1 LFLPTCSRY
10 AAAFQFDCKGWNSR
24 RHPTPDYKLPTE
36 NCQLSPSLE
45 LWRASPTPT
54 AVFFIILKPE
64 INQRIFMMTIIVPT
78 DLSQVADNAARYA
91 AQMIKGQYDVNFIL
105 YHVYENDADRGTA
118 TILLEKL
125 KEELQGK
132 TYIKVDIIME
142 EGRDLID
149 LLEKQARHTD
159 AQLIVMGITGKSKL
173 EQVFL
178 GSNTLK
184 IVERNVCPVLIIP
197 PTAQYFEVK
206 NVCLLSD
213 FKDVQGSIP
222 HMPIKTVLD
231 LFRPAL
237 HIVNVNSEHYV
248 SLTEE
253 FLAERN
259 RVTDMFQGYKPE
271 FYFIGTY
278 DLLDTVQTFVA
289 DKNIDM
295 LITIPRN
302 HSFFGSLFKTSNTK
316 RLVFESM
323 IPILAAHE

>member
-1 LFLPTCSRY
+1 MT
-10 AAAFQFDCKGWNSR
+10 
-24 RHPTPDYKLPTE
+24 
-36 NCQLSPSLE
+36 
-45 LWRASPTPT
+45 
-54 AVFFIILKPE
+54 
-64 INQRIFMMTIIVPT
+64 TIIVPT

-91 AQMIKGQYDVNFIL
+91 AQMVKGNYDVNLIL
-105 YHVYENDADRGTA
+105 YHVYESEAEKETA
-118 TILLEKL
+118 GVLLEKL
-125 KEELQGK
+125 KEELQSK
-132 TYIKVDIIME
+132 HFAKVETRMD
-142 EGRDLID
+142 EGGDLID
-149 LLEKQARHTD
+149 CLEKLARHAD

-184 IVERNVCPVLIIP
+184 MVEKNVCPVLIVP
-197 PTAQYFEVK
+197 PTAQFFEIK

-213 FKDVQGSIP
+213 FKDVQGSVP
-222 HMPIKTVLD
+222 DVPIKNVLN
-231 LFRPAL
+231 LFRPSL

-248 SLTEE
+248 SLTQE
-253 FLAERN
+253 FMAERS
-259 RVTDMFQGYKPE
+259 RMLEMFQGYKPE
-271 FYFIGTY
+271 FYFIGTF

-316 RLVFESM
+316 RLVYEST

>member
-1 LFLPTCSRY
+1 
-10 AAAFQFDCKGWNSR
+10 
-24 RHPTPDYKLPTE
+24 
-36 NCQLSPSLE
+36 
-45 LWRASPTPT
+45 
-54 AVFFIILKPE
+54 
-64 INQRIFMMTIIVPT
+64 MMTIIVPT

-91 AQMIKGQYDVNFIL
+91 AQMIKGHYDVNFVL
-105 YHVYENDADRGTA
+105 YHVYEDKSDKDTA
-118 TILLEKL
+118 AILLEKL
-125 KEELQGK
+125 KEELQAK
-132 TYIKVDIIME
+132 TYIKIEIKME
-142 EGRDLID
+142 EGRDIID
-149 LLEKQARHTD
+149 CLEKEARHRE

-184 IVERNVCPVLIIP
+184 MVERNVCPVLIVP

-213 FKDVQGSIP
+213 FKDVQNSTP
-222 HMPIKTVLD
+222 EVPIKTILN
-231 LFRPAL
+231 LFRPTL

-248 SLTEE
+248 SLTQE
-253 FLAERN
+253 FMSERG
-259 RVTDMFQGYKPE
+259 RIVDMFEDYRPE

-289 DKNIDM
+289 DKKIDM
-295 LITIPRN
+295 LVTIPRN

-316 RLVFESM
+316 KLVYETT

>member
-1 LFLPTCSRY
+1 MT
-10 AAAFQFDCKGWNSR
+10 
-24 RHPTPDYKLPTE
+24 
-36 NCQLSPSLE
+36 
-45 LWRASPTPT
+45 
-54 AVFFIILKPE
+54 
-64 INQRIFMMTIIVPT
+64 TIIVPT

-91 AQMIKGQYDVNFIL
+91 AQMVKGNYDVNLIL
-105 YHVYENDADRGTA
+105 YHVYESEAEKATA
-118 TILLEKL
+118 SVLLEKL
-125 KEELQGK
+125 REELQSK
-132 TYIKVDIIME
+132 HFAKVETRMD
-142 EGRDLID
+142 EGGDLID
-149 LLEKQARHTD
+149 CLEKLARHAD

-184 IVERNVCPVLIIP
+184 MVERNVCPVLIVP
-197 PTAQYFEVK
+197 PTAQFFEIK

-213 FKDVQGSIP
+213 FKDVQGSVP
-222 HMPIKTVLD
+222 DVPIKNVLN

-248 SLTEE
+248 SLTQE
-253 FLAERN
+253 FMAERS
-259 RVTDMFQGYKPE
+259 RMLEMFQGYKPE
-271 FYFIGTY
+271 FYFIGTF

-316 RLVFESM
+316 RLVYEST

>member
-1 LFLPTCSRY
+1 
-10 AAAFQFDCKGWNSR
+10 
-24 RHPTPDYKLPTE
+24 
-36 NCQLSPSLE
+36 
-45 LWRASPTPT
+45 
-54 AVFFIILKPE
+54 
-64 INQRIFMMTIIVPT
+64 MMTIIVPT

-91 AQMIKGQYDVNFIL
+91 AQMVKGNYDVNLIL
-105 YHVYENDADRGTA
+105 YHVYENESEKETA
-118 TILLEKL
+118 GILLEKL
-125 KEELQGK
+125 KEELQTK
-132 TYIKVDIIME
+132 HFSKVETRME
-142 EGRDLID
+142 EGGDLID
-149 LLEKQARHTD
+149 CLEKLARHSD
-159 AQLIVMGITGKSKL
+159 AKLIVMGITGKSKL

-184 IVERNVCPVLIIP
+184 ITERNVCPVLIVP
-197 PTAQYFEVK
+197 PTAQYFEIK

-213 FKDVQGSIP
+213 FKDVQGSVP
-222 HMPIKTVLD
+222 DALIKNVLN

-248 SLTEE
+248 SLTQE
-253 FLAERN
+253 FMAERS
-259 RVTDMFQGYKPE
+259 RMLEMFQGYKPE
-271 FYFIGTY
+271 FYFIGTF

-316 RLVFESM
+316 RLVYEST